1 MENREKLR
9 VLLQHWIEHNG
20 GHVAEFNKWR
30 ATMADEHQD
39 RLVAALDRAA
49 EQMDVVSETLQQA
62 LDELG
67 GPAADHAHHHHHHH
81 GDGHHHH

>member
-1 MENREKLR
+1 MDNKEKLR

-39 RLVAALDRAA
+39 RLVAALDQATA
-49 EQMDVVSETLQQA
+49 QMDAVSDTLKHA

-67 GPAADHAHHHHHHH
+67 GPATGHDHHHHHH
-81 GDGHHHH
+81 GDGHHH

>member
-30 ATMADEHQD
+30 ATMADDHQD
-39 RLVAALDRAA
+39 RLVAALDQATA
-49 EQMDVVSETLQQA
+49 QMKAVSNTLQDA

-67 GPAADHAHHHHHHH
+67 GPTAGHDHHHHHHR
-81 GDGHHHH
+81 DDHHHH